1 MSQDGIPLRE
11 VRVRTVRPDEEPRW
25 NDLMRE
31 RHYLG
36 FRNFC
41 GNRLRQVAVLGERWL
56 ALLGWHAAA
65 LHCAA
70 RDRWI
75 GWTSLQRRQR
85 LFLVANQSR
94 FLLLTAAGRSPHL
107 ASRVLGL
114 SLRQLPRE
122 WQRRHG
128 APLLLADSC
137 SWPRASRKRNS
148 VQTRSAMAVRW
159 GKVSLAIRAET
170 RASPAVLDMVSRM
183 RCCWCTLHWKQ
194 FRIRLSGGLTGKWQ
208 TTAPVPQPKADS

>member
-25 NDLMRE
+25 NDLVRHH
-31 RHYLG
+31 HYLG
-36 FRNFC
+36 FRNFR

-75 GWTSLQRRQR
+75 GWTSLQRQQR

-94 FLLLTAAGRSPHL
+94 FLLLTEAGRSPHL
-107 ASRVLGL
+107 ASRVLGR

-128 APLLLADSC
+128 ASLLLAETFVDPAHFAGTCYRAANWIELPHLEYSSGRCQTQTLNLPACSASSC
-137 SWPRASRKRNS
+137 
-148 VQTRSAMAVRW
+148 
-159 GKVSLAIRAET
+159 
-170 RASPAVLDMVSRM
+170 
-183 RCCWCTLHWKQ
+183 
-194 FRIRLSGGLTGKWQ
+194 
-208 TTAPVPQPKADS
+208 